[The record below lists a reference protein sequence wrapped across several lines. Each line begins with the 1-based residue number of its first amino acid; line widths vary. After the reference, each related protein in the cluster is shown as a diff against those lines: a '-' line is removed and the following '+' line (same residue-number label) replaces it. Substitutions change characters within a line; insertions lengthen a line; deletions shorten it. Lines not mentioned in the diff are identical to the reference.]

1 MWKERKQIIMKSKFS
16 DEQLIFLYRSF
27 RLIRFKRL
35 FFSNKDNYRFY
46 GRLELRNSLLLLL
59 LTSVGFVSL
68 WLINSLFLSR
78 IYPNRVLDIILIV
91 ILLLMILGIY
101 FVDKY
106 LFLKYLDN
114 LEYSESFYD
123 DICIQCDN
131 QR

>member
-1 MWKERKQIIMKSKFS
+1 MRKVILMKTKFS
-16 DEQLIFLYRSF
+16 DEQLMFLYRSF

-46 GRLELRNSLLLLL
+46 GRLELKNSLLLLF
-59 LTSVGFVSL
+59 LTCVGFLGL
-68 WLINSLFLSR
+68 WLVNVLFLRR
-78 IYPNRVLDIILIV
+78 IYANKVLDIILIV
-91 ILLLMILGIY
+91 MLFLMIFGVY
-101 FVDKY
+101 FVHKR

-131 QR
+131 RH